1 MEERQKGKTELT
13 AKKAKTAGNSKKSR
27 ARRKKRIK
35 SYILR
40 SLLCLLTAV
49 ILVLLGTLGALYVV
63 FRGPSETACGLMVNT
78 LLETSALKFVPR
90 IYFSEEE
97 VQQIVARNTVIEPE
111 EETDTSLVVI
121 KQPEQKDEG
130 QEEKDIE
137 IIEIT
142 GATYR
147 GWLMI
152 VQDPSRVV
160 VGVSRKSGF
169 EADEEGKQLHEIVEE
184 YGAVAGINGGAF
196 EDGGGMGNG
205 GMPIGVVISE
215 GNLMRRATNGSRN
228 TVIGFDENDKLL
240 VGKFTASKAQELG
253 MRDCVS
259 FGPALVVNGEPAVI
273 EGASSG
279 LNPRTAIGQRADGA
293 VLMLVIDGRQ
303 VNSLG
308 ASMSD
313 LIEIMMRYG
322 AVNAGNLDG
331 GSSSNLYYE
340 GEYLNDGVSL
350 TGARDI
356 PTTFVVR

>member
-1 MEERQKGKTELT
+1 MANQQGGEGW
-13 AKKAKTAGNSKKSR
+13 KSR
-27 ARRKKRIK
+27 LRRRRRIK

-40 SLLCLLTAV
+40 SLLSIMTAV
-49 ILVLLGTLGALYVV
+49 VLVLLGALGALYVV
-63 FRGPSETACGLMVNT
+63 LRGPSETACGLMVNT

-90 IYFSEEE
+90 IYFSEDEIQE
-97 VQQIVARNTVIEPE
+97 IVARNTVIEPE

-121 KQPEQKDEG
+121 KKNEERKEDEA
-130 QEEKDIE
+130 EEEDIE

-142 GATYR
+142 GATYK

-160 VGVSRKSGF
+160 VGVSRPQGF
-169 EADEEGKQLHEIVEE
+169 SDDEDGKRLHEIVED
-184 YGAVAGINGGAF
+184 YGAVGGINGGAF
-196 EDGGGMGNG
+196 EDSGGMGNG
-205 GMPIGVVISE
+205 GMPIGLTIAD
-215 GNLMRRATNGSRN
+215 GKMMMRAYLN
-228 TVIGFDENDKLL
+228 TSKNTTVGFDADDKL
-240 VGKFTASKAQELG
+240 VIGKFTSDEAVELG
-253 MRDCVS
+253 LRDCVT

-303 VNSLG
+303 VSSLG

-322 AVNAGNLDG
+322 AVNAANLDG
-331 GSSSNLYYE
+331 GSSSNLYYN
-340 GEYLNDGVSL
+340 GEYLNDGVAL

-356 PTTFVVR
+356 PTSFVVR

>member
-1 MEERQKGKTELT
+1 M
-13 AKKAKTAGNSKKSR
+13 AKRTAGETEQVKKKKKRSR
-27 ARRKKRIK
+27 RGGRIK

-40 SLLCLLTAV
+40 TLLSLFTV
-49 ILVLLGTLGALYVV
+49 IILALAGILGALYVV
-63 FRGPSETACGLMVNT
+63 FLGPSDTACGLTVNT

-97 VQQIVARNTVIEPE
+97 LQEIVARNTVIEPE

-121 KQPEQKDEG
+121 KKPEERQDDE
-130 QEEKDIE
+130 EAEKDIE
-137 IIEIT
+137 IIEVK
-142 GATYR
+142 GATYK

-152 VQDPSRVV
+152 VQDPSRIS

-169 EADEEGKQLHEIVEE
+169 VEDKAGKQLHEIVEE

-196 EDGGGMGNG
+196 SDSGGMGNG
-205 GMPIGVVISE
+205 GMPVGVVISE
-215 GNLMRRATNGSRN
+215 GNLMKRATTGSRD
-228 TVIGFDENDKLL
+228 TVIGFDENDKLII
-240 VGKFTASKAQELG
+240 GKFTAAQAQELD

-259 FGPALVVNGEPAVI
+259 FGPALVVNGEPATI
-273 EGASSG
+273 AGASSG

-322 AVNAGNLDG
+322 AVNAANLDG
-331 GSSSNLYYE
+331 GSSSNLYYN
-340 GEYLNDGVSL
+340 GEYLNDGVAL

-356 PTTFVVR
+356 PTTFIVR

>member
-1 MEERQKGKTELT
+1 MANQQAGAS
-13 AKKAKTAGNSKKSR
+13 AKAIRKKKMR
-27 ARRKKRIK
+27 RRKKIK

-40 SLLCLLTAV
+40 TLLSLFTAV
-49 ILVLLGTLGALYVV
+49 IIVLLGALGALYVV
-63 FRGPSETACGLMVNT
+63 FMGPSETACGLMVNT

-90 IYFSEEE
+90 IYFSEEQ
-97 VQQIVARNTVIEPE
+97 VQEIVARNTVIEPE
-111 EETDTSLVVI
+111 EETDTTMVVI
-121 KQPEQKDEG
+121 KKPEERAEDE
-130 QEEKDIE
+130 QEVKEIEVIE
-137 IIEIT
+137 IS

-147 GWLMI
+147 GWMMI

-160 VGVSRKSGF
+160 VGVSRKAGF
-169 EADEEGKQLHEIVEE
+169 VEDKAGKQLHEIVEE

-215 GNLMRRATNGSRN
+215 GNLMKRATSGSRN
-228 TVIGFDENDKLL
+228 TVIGFDQDDKL
-240 VGKFTASKAQELG
+240 VIGKFTATKAEELG
-253 MRDCVS
+253 IRDCVS

-322 AVNAGNLDG
+322 AVNAANLDG

-340 GEYLNDGVSL
+340 GEYINTGVSL

>member
-1 MEERQKGKTELT
+1 MANQQTKSAGK
-13 AKKAKTAGNSKKSR
+13 ASKKSR
-27 ARRKKRIK
+27 MKRKKRIR

-40 SLLCLLTAV
+40 TLLSLMTV
-49 ILVLLGTLGALYVV
+49 IVLVLLGTLGALYVV
-63 FRGPSETACGLMVNT
+63 LRGPSETACGLMVNS

-111 EETDTSLVVI
+111 EETDTALIVI
-121 KQPEQKDEG
+121 KKPEERA
-130 QEEKDIE
+130 EEEQQVKDIE
-137 IIEIT
+137 IEEVI

-147 GWLMI
+147 GWMMI

-169 EADEEGKQLHEIVEE
+169 VDDKAGKRLHEIVEE

-215 GNLMRRATNGSRN
+215 GNLMKRATTGSRN
-228 TVIGFDENDKLL
+228 TVIGFDAEDKL
-240 VGKFTASKAQELG
+240 VIGKFTAAKAEEMG
-253 MRDCVS
+253 IRDCVS

-322 AVNAGNLDG
+322 AVNAANLDG

-340 GEYLNDGVSL
+340 GEYINVGVSL
-350 TGARDI
+350 TGAREI

>member
-1 MEERQKGKTELT
+1 MAGQQET
-13 AKKAKTAGNSKKSR
+13 KAKKKSR
-27 ARRKKRIK
+27 MRRRRRIK

-40 SLLCLLTAV
+40 TLLSLFTAIV
-49 ILVLLGTLGALYVV
+49 LVLLGTLGALYVV
-63 FRGPSETACGLMVNT
+63 FCGPSETACGLLVNT

-90 IYFSEEE
+90 IYFSEED

-111 EETDTSLVVI
+111 EETDTTLVVI
-121 KQPEQKDEG
+121 KKPEERAEGDQPV
-130 QEEKDIE
+130 KDIE
-137 IIEIT
+137 VVEVN

-147 GWLMI
+147 GWMLI

-160 VGVSRKSGF
+160 VGVSRREGF
-169 EADEEGKQLHEIVEE
+169 LDSKEGKQLHEIVEE

-215 GNLMRRATNGSRN
+215 GNLMKKASGGSRN
-228 TVIGFDENDKLL
+228 TVIGFDQDDKL
-240 VGKFTASKAQELG
+240 VIGKFTAAKAQELG
-253 MRDCVS
+253 IRDCVS
-259 FGPALVVNGEPAVI
+259 FGPALVINGEPAVI

-322 AVNAGNLDG
+322 AVNAANLDG

-340 GEYLNDGVSL
+340 GEYINTGVAL